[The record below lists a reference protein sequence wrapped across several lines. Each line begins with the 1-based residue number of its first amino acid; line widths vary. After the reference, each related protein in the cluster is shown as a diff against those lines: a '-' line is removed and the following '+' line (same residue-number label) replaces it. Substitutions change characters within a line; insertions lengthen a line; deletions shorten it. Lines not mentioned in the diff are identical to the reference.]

1 MITMQT
7 INTNTLT
14 DTMYYKE
21 IPVFTY
27 KITYPSFT
35 TTCNGDASE
44 SINNHYVQLAQKTEG
59 YGRKVLY
66 AQAAA
71 DAKYPKSPRP
81 FPTYT
86 LDVLYQITYNT
97 GCITSLYT
105 DTYTYAGGA
114 HGQTIRTSDTWD
126 FNTGKRIRLS
136 DIYPLTPA
144 SLYQLQKSMEEQVKE
159 RLKADPGIYFE
170 DYRSL
175 LQDTFNANSFYIQ
188 PGMVIIY
195 YQQYDIA
202 PYSTGLPEFYIPVNF

>member
-1 MITMQT
+1 MMQT
-7 INTNTLT
+7 ITTNTLE

-44 SINNHYVQLAQKTEG
+44 SINNHYAQLAQKTEG

-86 LDVLYQITYNT
+86 LDVLYQI
-97 GCITSLYT
+97 
-105 DTYTYAGGA
+105 TYTYAGGA

-159 RLKADPGIYFE
+159 RLKANQGIYFE